1 MEELGKLIT
10 WYMQQYGYTWK
21 EAVKVIKQDI
31 KNIPEPVILSGHF
44 GT

>member
-10 WYMQQYGYTWK
+10 WYMRQYGLNWQD
-21 EAVKVIKQDI
+21 AIKAI
-31 KNIPEPVILSGHF
+31 KADLKSIPEPVVLSGHF